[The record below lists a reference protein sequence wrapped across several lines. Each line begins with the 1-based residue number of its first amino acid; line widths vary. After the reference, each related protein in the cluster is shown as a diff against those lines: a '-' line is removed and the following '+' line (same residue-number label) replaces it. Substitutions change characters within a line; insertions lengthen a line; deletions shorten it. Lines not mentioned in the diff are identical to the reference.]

1 MLRVALG
8 EVAQDATLASL
19 MRLQMLQKRV
29 VCLPPSGR
37 GGRQHRGQTLR
48 YTISC
53 LERWERGDCAALLRD
68 APRSSRAAAAQW
80 SAEAA
85 VAARA

>member
-1 MLRVALG
+1 MLRAALG

-48 YTISC
+48 YAISC
-53 LERWERGDCAALLRD
+53 LGRWERGDCAALLRD
-68 APRSSRAAAAQW
+68 APRSSRAAAAQR